1 MQIIIVIMVGFYSY
15 MTSAF
20 FTKATIG
27 SVSSAII
34 FLMTFMPYI
43 VIVSVGS
50 AMTTTTKI
58 VMVSCTLE
66 YIHWEFV

>member
-1 MQIIIVIMVGFYSY
+1 MFSNCIYFSY

-50 AMTTTTKI
+50 SLTTATKI
-58 VMVSCTLE
+58 VMVCDSI
-66 YIHWEFV
+66 IHS